1 MVVSSVERRDRTT
14 RQVIFQTNQLPTVH
28 EVSRTGTMPAMLEWP
43 VLELLLLLLLL
54 NVARLPMTVE
64 RAAVR

>member
-1 MVVSSVERRDRTT
+1 MR
-14 RQVIFQTNQLPTVH
+14 
-28 EVSRTGTMPAMLEWP
+28 AMLEWP
-43 VLELLLLLLLL
+43 VLELPLLSLLL